1 MSDQTPYTPSIR
13 DLIADEISGI
23 VVGHGY
29 YSTSVG
35 ITASLEIADA
45 ILASSLIAQVRAETL
60 REAATIADEVD
71 TQAERDLGI
80 EYDGHAAEVAVRIR
94 HRADRVEQGENDD

>member
-1 MSDQTPYTPSIR
+1 MSDQTPYTPCLPEAR
-13 DLIADEISGI
+13 DDYATGVS
-23 VVGHGY
+23 
-29 YSTSVG
+29 SVL
-35 ITASLEIADA
+35 SLEDA
-45 ILASSLIAQVRAETL
+45 YAAFDRLIAQVRAEAL

-94 HRADRVEQGENDD
+94 YRAARIEQGETDD